1 MMPVM
6 LTLNPAI
13 INTLFTHLTHLRVLH
28 AILPTYV
35 YFTPAGRLL
44 HTCWMRT
51 SHLLDAYFTP
61 AGHLLHTFWTLT
73 SHLLDAAIIV
83 ALYARLRQTM

>member
-1 MMPVM
+1 MRTSHP
-6 LTLNPAI
+6 LDA
-13 INTLFTHLTHLRVLH
+13 
-28 AILPTYV
+28 
-35 YFTPAGRLL
+35 YFTPAGCVL

-51 SHLLDAYFTP
+51 THLLDAYFTP